1 MQNIR
6 VHDFNMAPYSYT
18 AAFTAGL
25 SRKQAACGEGYEA
38 PGRPSTTE
46 QLLFRTQ
53 LASSSTAAHL
63 SVGSDSC
70 VSASAR
76 SGSKSPAPPVS
87 GSQPGAHAAL
97 PSITHTYT
105 RLSGWHNAA
114 DAMQHADSHD
124 AVQCQGI
131 CSSNLAHRKQ
141 RCPPFRRGLPASR
154 SVRWHQVLRVPRP
167 SAEHRA
173 TSTSDVQGC

>member
-1 MQNIR
+1 MQEMQNIR
-6 VHDFNMAPYSYT
+6 VHDFNMAPYSFM

-38 PGRPSTTE
+38 PARPSTTE

-87 GSQPGAHAAL
+87 GSQPGAYAAL
-97 PSITHTYT
+97 LASLT
-105 RLSGWHNAA
+105 RTEGIQAGATLPALAHLPIDAH
-114 DAMQHADSHD
+114 DAMR
-124 AVQCQGI
+124 CQSV
-131 CSSNLAHRKQ
+131 CSSKLAHRKQ

-154 SVRWHQVLRVPRP
+154 SARWHQVLRVPRP
-167 SAEHRA
+167 SAENCA
-173 TSTSDVQGC
+173 TLTSD